1 VPERTVAPGGSLVRP
16 RATTRRHV
24 ATRAPALLAALALLL
39 VSSTPARGDFHP
51 KPEIARGKLL
61 IASDQLLDPNFAETV
76 VLLLEYA
83 PEGALGV
90 IINRPTDVKL
100 AELLPEV
107 EQLRGRDDNA
117 FLGGPVA
124 RNRMILLLRSKTP
137 PASSARVV
145 DGVFITSSLDALRD
159 LPRDPHAAPGLRAY
173 VGYAAWGPQQLDAEV
188 AHGDWHVLPADAAT
202 LFDRPPAKLWSD
214 LNERASGEWVRAP
227 TPRTPALAAAA
238 GAQLSSGG
246 VALPPA
252 ARNACRAATLAF
264 TS

>member
-1 VPERTVAPGGSLVRP
+1 MRS
-16 RATTRRHV
+16 RATGRSV
-24 ATRAPALLAALALLL
+24 ATRAPALLAALALL
-39 VSSTPARGDFHP
+39 VAAAGPAHGEYRP
-51 KPEIARGKLL
+51 KPELARGKLL
-61 IASDQLLDPNFAETV
+61 VASAGLLDPNFAETV

-90 IINRPTDVKL
+90 IVNRPTDVKL
-100 AELLPEV
+100 AELLPDV
-107 EQLRGRDDNA
+107 EQLRGRDDSA

-124 RNRMILLLRSKTP
+124 RDRMILLLRSKTA
-137 PASSARVV
+137 PASSERVV

-159 LPRDPHAAPGLRAY
+159 LPHDPHGEPGLRAY
-173 VGYAAWGPQQLDAEV
+173 VGYAGWGPQQLDAEI

-227 TPRTPALAAAA
+227 APLAPALAARAP
-238 GAQLSSGG
+238 AQLSSGG
-246 VALPPA
+246 AALPPA